1 MGAVSEVS
9 PRLVLEPLPLAEEV
23 VAIVVTD
30 FGDLGMRHR
39 HPSDVRCVDDQLAT
53 VGDDRLE
60 FVEALGGG
68 RMSSYL
74 VGMIDNTRLTGASR

>member
-1 MGAVSEVS
+1 MSEVS
-9 PRLVLEPLPLAEEV
+9 ARLVLEPLPLAEEV
-23 VAIVVTD
+23 VAIVITD

-60 FVEALGGG
+60 LVALGGG
-68 RMSSYL
+68 PDVL
-74 VGMIDNTRLTGASR
+74 VLGGHDR